1 MTFRNSTN
9 IRCLTS
15 VGNLTTY
22 CYYFQRP
29 DGKQNRFRWKK
40 NPTEVSFGL
49 ACFSEQTSHGSSTSQ
64 HCRPQEEHLHRT
76 MCYTLFWVINM
87 FITCL
92 IFKTTLGTLSILL
105 IRKLRHRHLVVCP
118 KVPWVIDDGAKF
130 LPVILLCSK
139 NTELRE
145 RSPGFLVLALLLV
158 TAMTPKT

>member
-1 MTFRNSTN
+1 MLVKCWKS
-9 IRCLTS
+9 
-15 VGNLTTY
+15 
-22 CYYFQRP
+22 YYILLLLP
-29 DGKQNRFRWKK
+29 ETRWKIEQVQVEKKSVLGQPVSLSRHHTDQAQASTAGHRK
-40 NPTEVSFGL
+40 NTCIEL
-49 ACFSEQTSHGSSTSQ
+49 
-64 HCRPQEEHLHRT
+64 T

-92 IFKTTLGTLSILL
+92 IFKTTLGILSILL